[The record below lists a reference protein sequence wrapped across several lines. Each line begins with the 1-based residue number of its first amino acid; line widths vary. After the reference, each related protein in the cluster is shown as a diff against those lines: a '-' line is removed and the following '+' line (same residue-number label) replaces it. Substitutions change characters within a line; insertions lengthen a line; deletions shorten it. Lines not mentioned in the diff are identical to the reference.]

1 MFLLSAQNI
10 KKKEGHTMKKDEKEP
25 DYDYLAHSASSTEC
39 TGLMPTPAVTP
50 EERESY
56 EAVFPYKPKPAKYLD
71 NQKNQNCP

>member
-1 MFLLSAQNI
+1 
-10 KKKEGHTMKKDEKEP
+10 MKKDEKEP

-56 EAVFPYKPKPAKYLD
+56 EAVFPYKPKPAK
-71 NQKNQNCP
+71 KNASDEN